1 MITSP
6 RRRALSTPV
15 HRRFESTRLQNQSLA
30 CAYEALI
37 PFVSRR
43 PEWPHDRPGDRQR
56 AETRTENP
64 RPSAVGA

>member
-15 HRRFESTRLQNQSLA
+15 HRPFEFTRLQSQSIA

-37 PFVSRR
+37 PLVSRR
-43 PEWPHDRPGDRQR
+43 RNGRTTDRAIAQGQR
-56 AETRTENP
+56 LGP
-64 RPSAVGA
+64 RILDLPP